1 MNKMNE
7 NKLFNIY
14 KYILPG
20 FLIYLF
26 AMVLPLLVC
35 FGISLT
41 NWKGGPK
48 IKFIGADNYV
58 RLFQDE
64 RFWEAFLNNLQFIL
78 ILIVSQ
84 IGVAF
89 VMALF
94 YQHKTIRLKEFH
106 RRVIFLPAVL
116 APLVVGMIWQL
127 VYRYDIGLI
136 SSILQLFGLEG
147 NLPWLNDENWV
158 IPSICLTL
166 TWQFVGQFVVIIMAG
181 MQNVGSEVVE
191 AAQIDG
197 ANAIQKAWYITF
209 PLLKPTISVCLLI
222 CVSGCMK
229 MFDIIFIMS
238 NGGPGTSS
246 MVTALYSYNL
256 AFKSQKLG
264 YASTTAIG
272 MTVLALV
279 LVLLSQKLLGGKADE
294 EKRK

>member
-41 NWKGGPK
+41 SWKGGPK

-94 YQHKTIRLKEFH
+94 YQHKAIRLKEFH